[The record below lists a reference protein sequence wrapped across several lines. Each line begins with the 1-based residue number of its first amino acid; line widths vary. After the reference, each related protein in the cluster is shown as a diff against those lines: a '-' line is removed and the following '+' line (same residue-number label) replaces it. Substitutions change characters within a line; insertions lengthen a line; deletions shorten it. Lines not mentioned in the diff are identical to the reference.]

1 MSQEIREY
9 AITYAVKN
17 YLLSKKWDV
26 IAYNPPGSQGTFTIP
41 NPKKDGGY
49 KGQTGSESPDI
60 VAIKNSIVMVVE
72 CKSSF
77 NLDDSAK
84 LNNLSTDKQKIEIL
98 ELLINRVCKANSIKI
113 PDKIEY
119 IFALAY
125 QGTPHKSKFLG
136 LINVNIDIGFDI
148 TNIKA
153 ISSYEKY
160 FSASLQPASSW
171 DERILKLLKD

>member
-17 YLLSKKWDV
+17 FLLSKNWDV

-41 NPKKDGGY
+41 NPSKDGGY
-49 KGQTGSESPDI
+49 RGQTGSESPDI
-60 VAIKNSIVMVVE
+60 IAIKNGLVLIVE
-72 CKSSF
+72 CKTTF
-77 NLDDSAK
+77 NLDDSKK
-84 LNNLSTDKQKIEIL
+84 LNNLSADSKKMEIL
-98 ELLINRVCKANSIKI
+98 EILIGRVCKANAIKV
-113 PDKIEY
+113 PDKMEY

-125 QGTPHKSKFLG
+125 QGTPQKSNFLG
-136 LINVNIDIGFDI
+136 LINVKVNMDFDI

-160 FSASLQPASSW
+160 FSATLQPASSW
-171 DERILKLLKD
+171 DQSILKLLKD

>member
-17 YLLSKKWDV
+17 YLLSKNWDV

-41 NPKKDGGY
+41 NPGKDGGY
-49 KGQTGSESPDI
+49 RGQTGSESPDI
-60 VAIKNSIVMVVE
+60 IAIKNGLVMIVE
-72 CKSSF
+72 CKTTF

-84 LNNLSTDKQKIEIL
+84 LNNLFTDNKKMEIL
-98 ELLINRVCKANSIKI
+98 EILITRVCEANAIKV

-125 QGTPHKSKFLG
+125 QGIPHKSNFLG
-136 LINVNIDIGFDI
+136 LINVQVNVDFDI

-160 FSASLQPASSW
+160 FSATLQPASSW
-171 DERILKLLKD
+171 DKNILELLKD

>member
-17 YLLSKKWDV
+17 YLLSKNWDV

-41 NPKKDGGY
+41 NPSKDGGY
-49 KGQTGSESPDI
+49 RGQTGSESPDI
-60 VAIKNSIVMVVE
+60 IAIKKGLVMIVE
-72 CKSSF
+72 CKTTF

-84 LNNLSTDKQKIEIL
+84 LNNLFTDNKKMEIL
-98 ELLINRVCKANSIKI
+98 EILITRVCEANAIKV

-125 QGTPHKSKFLG
+125 QGIPHKSNFLG
-136 LINVNIDIGFDI
+136 LINVQVNMDFDV

-160 FSASLQPASSW
+160 FTATLQPASSW
-171 DERILKLLKD
+171 DKSILELLKD